1 MSLERVSPKTLL
13 DRSTFTSMQKSAGK
27 WIISQQGEYCG
38 SIRRL
43 KMGWKLDPYPTGSPG
58 GRQKEACELAAS
70 LLDKAGEK

>member
-13 DRSTFTSMQKSAGK
+13 DRSTFTTMQKSSGK
-27 WIISQQGEYCG
+27 WIISQRGEYCG

-43 KMGWKLDPYPTGSPG
+43 KMGWKLDPSPSG
-58 GRQKEACELAAS
+58 AGRQQTACELAAS